1 LSALDVQAYVA
12 EIIEARTTAAGDEGV
27 IAKILADV
35 RAADRVLGEKEFR
48 AHMATLMTN
57 EADADTRRP

>member
-1 LSALDVQAYVA
+1 MSALDVQAYVA
-12 EIIEARTTAAGDEGV
+12 EIIEVRTTAAGDEGV

-48 AHMATLMTN
+48 AYMATLTTN
-57 EADADTRRP
+57 EADAEAPRP

>member
-1 LSALDVQAYVA
+1 MSALDVQAYVA
-12 EIIEARTTAAGDEGV
+12 EIIEVRTTAAGDEGV

-48 AHMATLMTN
+48 AHMATLTTN
-57 EADADTRRP
+57 EADAEAPRP